1 MNRNRFIYKTFRR
14 KSIQKIE
21 KKIKLLGSNYEMN
34 AQSFLTIR
42 LILAIFIF
50 ILVFLLVKNSFLMA
64 PLITFIFYHFFE
76 KIILDH
82 QIKKRTKKLESEA
95 IFFFQIVNLTLES
108 TRNLKYAVEMTTNN
122 IDNEL
127 SNEFKK
133 TYAEMKLGKSFN
145 EALKDMKE
153 RIPSDSINSIILNL
167 TEASIFGNSII
178 NTINNQIE
186 YLQDK
191 KLLEVKEIINKLPT
205 KISIISV
212 LFFIPIMLL
221 IILGPVLIKYIS

>member
-1 MNRNRFIYKTFRR
+1 MKKNRFIYKTFRR

-21 KKIKLLGSNYEMN
+21 KKMKLLGTNYKLN
-34 AQSFLTIR
+34 VYTFLTLR
-42 LILAIFIF
+42 LVLAILIFGFLFIF
-50 ILVFLLVKNSFLMA
+50 SKYNFIVA
-64 PLITFIFYHFFE
+64 PVLTVLFYHYFE
-76 KIILDH
+76 RILLDY
-82 QIKKRTKKLESEA
+82 QIKKRAKKLESEA

-108 TRNLKYAVEMTTNN
+108 SRNLKYAVEITSNN
-122 IDNEL
+122 VEGEL
-127 SNEFKK
+127 SDEFKK

-145 EALKDMKE
+145 EALNDMKE

-178 NTINNQIE
+178 ATINNQIE

-191 KLLEVKEIINKLPT
+191 KLLEIKEIINKLPT

-221 IILGPVLIKYIS
+221 IILGPVLIKYLI

>member
-1 MNRNRFIYKTFRR
+1 MKKNRFIYKTFRR

-21 KKIKLLGSNYEMN
+21 KKMKLLGTNYKLN
-34 AQSFLTIR
+34 VYTFLTLR
-42 LILAIFIF
+42 LVLAILIFGFLFIF
-50 ILVFLLVKNSFLMA
+50 SKYNFIVA
-64 PLITFIFYHFFE
+64 PVLTVLFYHYFE
-76 KIILDH
+76 RILLDY
-82 QIKKRTKKLESEA
+82 QIKKRAKKLESEA

-108 TRNLKYAVEMTTNN
+108 SRNLKYAVEITSNN
-122 IDNEL
+122 VESEL
-127 SNEFKK
+127 SDEFKK

-145 EALKDMKE
+145 EALNDMKE

-178 NTINNQIE
+178 ATINNQIE

-191 KLLEVKEIINKLPT
+191 KLLEIKEIINKLPT

-221 IILGPVLIKYIS
+221 IILGPVLIKYLI

>member
-1 MNRNRFIYKTFRR
+1 MKKNRFIYKTFRR

-21 KKIKLLGSNYEMN
+21 KKMKLLGINYEWN
-34 AQSFLTIR
+34 AYSFLTLR
-42 LILAIFIF
+42 LILALLIF
-50 ILVFLLVKNSFLMA
+50 ILLFIFSKYNFLVA
-64 PLITFIFYHFFE
+64 PILTVIFYHFFE
-76 KIILDH
+76 KWILDY
-82 QIKKRTKKLESEA
+82 QIKKRAKKLENEA

-108 TRNLKYAVEMTTNN
+108 SRNLKYAVEITSNN
-122 IDNEL
+122 IESEL
-127 SNEFKK
+127 SDEFKK

-167 TEASIFGNSII
+167 TEASIFGNNII

-191 KLLEVKEIINKLPT
+191 KLLEVKEVINKLPT
-205 KISIISV
+205 KISILSV

-221 IILGPVLIKYIS
+221 IILAPVIIKYLT

>member
-1 MNRNRFIYKTFRR
+1 MKKNRFIYKTFRR

-21 KKIKLLGSNYEMN
+21 KKMKLLGTNYKLN
-34 AQSFLTIR
+34 VYTFLTLR
-42 LILAIFIF
+42 LVLAILIFGFLFTFSKYNFI
-50 ILVFLLVKNSFLMA
+50 VA
-64 PLITFIFYHFFE
+64 PVLTVLFYHYFE
-76 KIILDH
+76 RILLDY
-82 QIKKRTKKLESEA
+82 QIKKRAKKLESEA

-108 TRNLKYAVEMTTNN
+108 SRNLKYAVEITSNN
-122 IDNEL
+122 VESEL
-127 SNEFKK
+127 SDEFKK
-133 TYAEMKLGKSFN
+133 TYTEMKLGKSFN
-145 EALKDMKE
+145 EALNDMKE

-178 NTINNQIE
+178 ATINNQIE

-191 KLLEVKEIINKLPT
+191 KLLEIKEIINKLPT

-221 IILGPVLIKYIS
+221 IILGPVLIKYLI

>member
-1 MNRNRFIYKTFRR
+1 MKKNRFIYKTFRR

-21 KKIKLLGSNYEMN
+21 KKMKLLGINYEWN
-34 AQSFLTIR
+34 AYSFLTLR
-42 LILAIFIF
+42 LILALLIF
-50 ILVFLLVKNSFLMA
+50 ILLFIFSKYNFLVA
-64 PLITFIFYHFFE
+64 PILTVIFYHFFE
-76 KIILDH
+76 KGILDY
-82 QIKKRTKKLESEA
+82 QIKKRAKKLENEA

-108 TRNLKYAVEMTTNN
+108 SRNLKYAVEITSNN
-122 IDNEL
+122 IESEL
-127 SNEFKK
+127 SDEFKK

-191 KLLEVKEIINKLPT
+191 KLLEVKEVINKLPT
-205 KISIISV
+205 KISILSV

-221 IILGPVLIKYIS
+221 IILAPVIIKYLT